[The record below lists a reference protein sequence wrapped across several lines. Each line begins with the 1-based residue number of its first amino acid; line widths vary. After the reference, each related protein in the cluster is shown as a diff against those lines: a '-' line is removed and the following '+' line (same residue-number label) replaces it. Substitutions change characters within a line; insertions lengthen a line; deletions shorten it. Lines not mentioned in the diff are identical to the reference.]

1 MRSPSSNGMSKDRSL
16 KRSLL
21 PVSTSLAS
29 GLCFGVIPYFAVQLF
44 AAGFSPVSVLVWRVG
59 LSALVLMA
67 LAIFVFPAARQEWRA
82 GWRLALVGLL
92 GAAQSFCF
100 FMSMKYLPTGFAT
113 LIFFLYPLA
122 SVILERLVFGVRLT
136 TPVAL
141 AVPLVIIGALL
152 TLYSG
157 FNDQLGRAGAAWAL
171 PVPILYAI
179 FLSLSARV
187 ANPRHPVSRAIR
199 LQVGM
204 MAGYLCVALFE
215 GVQAPADL
223 REWELVLACALAG
236 GVLGV
241 SFFAYGIQRLGA
253 SVFGIVA
260 ALELVTVVVIGLT
273 VLNESLRP
281 EQVAGMLFILTAIL
295 VSAIPPDRFSMS
307 KRRTV

>member
-1 MRSPSSNGMSKDRSL
+1 MSDDHSL
-16 KRSLL
+16 KRGLL
-21 PVSTSLAS
+21 PVATSLAS

-44 AAGFSPVSVLVWRVG
+44 DAGFSPLSVLVWRMG
-59 LSALVLMA
+59 LSAMVLTA
-67 LAIFVFPAARQEWRA
+67 LAVFVLPAARQEWRG

-100 FMSMKYLPTGFAT
+100 FMAIKNLPTGFAT

-122 SVILERLVFGVRLT
+122 SVLIERVVFGVRLT
-136 TPVAL
+136 GPVML

-152 TLYSG
+152 TLSSG
-157 FNDQLGRAGAAWAL
+157 FNADQLGRAGAAWAL

-187 ANPRHPVSRAIR
+187 TEPRHPVSRAIR

-204 MAGYLCVALFE
+204 MAGYLSVAVFE
-215 GVQAPADL
+215 GVQVPADPKQ
-223 REWELVLACALAG
+223 WELVFACALAG
-236 GVLGV
+236 GILGV

-260 ALELVTVVVIGLT
+260 ALELVTVVTIGLT
-273 VLNESLRP
+273 VLEESLRP
-281 EQVAGMLFILTAIL
+281 EQIAGMLFILSAIL
-295 VSAIPPDRFSMS
+295 VSAIPANRVSMA
-307 KRRTV
+307 KRRET